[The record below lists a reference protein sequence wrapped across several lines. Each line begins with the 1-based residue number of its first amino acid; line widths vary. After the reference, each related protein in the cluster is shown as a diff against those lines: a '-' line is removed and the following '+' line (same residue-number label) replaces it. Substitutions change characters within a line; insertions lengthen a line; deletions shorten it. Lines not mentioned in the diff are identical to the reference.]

1 MHSEG
6 EVADVVEGDYAGV
19 LPHAC
24 HPAPASG
31 PVYHLLGGA
40 FCFWFLES
48 QKFVSLA
55 VPSLHTPVPGY
66 RGKAEWLA
74 KPGEWLDFPLQSY
87 LRYFAVA
94 GQGLEGGVPKIV
106 D

>member
-1 MHSEG
+1 MQAFYHT
-6 EVADVVEGDYAGV
+6 
-19 LPHAC
+19 
-24 HPAPASG
+24 PATLRPLRGRFTTRLAVG
-31 PVYHLLGGA
+31 I
-40 FCFWFLES
+40 FFWVWE
-48 QKFVSLA
+48 KFVSLA
-55 VPSLHTPVPGY
+55 VPSPHTPVPGY

-94 GQGLEGGVPKIV
+94 GQGLESGVLKIA